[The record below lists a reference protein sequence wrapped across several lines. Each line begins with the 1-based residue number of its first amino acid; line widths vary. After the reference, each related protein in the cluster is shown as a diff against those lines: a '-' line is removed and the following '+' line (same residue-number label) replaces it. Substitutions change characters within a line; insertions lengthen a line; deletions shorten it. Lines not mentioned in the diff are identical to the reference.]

1 MSKAVKKR
9 IEIEESPTVY
19 VAENP
24 ESFTVQQV
32 VELTGLSEHTL
43 RYYEKAN
50 LIEAVK
56 RDSSSGHRRYSA
68 ENLAKIK
75 SLACLRA
82 TGMPLEQMRKYF
94 DLAKFGIDS
103 ADELQN
109 LLRNQRIV
117 LQEKMSQ
124 MQKNM
129 DYLEYKI
136 SYWQEIK
143 EKAQDGDSLESLQ
156 ETIKCS
162 PID

>member
-1 MSKAVKKR
+1 MSKAAAKS
-9 IEIEESPTVY
+9 IEQALTFNVEETD
-19 VAENP
+19 EGL
-24 ESFTVQQV
+24 TVQQV

-43 RYYEKAN
+43 RYYEKAG
-50 LIEAVK
+50 LIELVK
-56 RDSSSGHRRYSA
+56 RDFSSKHRRYSK

-94 DLAKFGIDS
+94 VLAESGLDS

-109 LLRNQRIV
+109 LLKAQRIV
-117 LQEKMSQ
+117 LQEKMAQ

-136 SYWQEIK
+136 SYWQQIK
-143 EKAQDGDSLESLQ
+143 DAAQTGDSWETLQ

-162 PID
+162 PAD